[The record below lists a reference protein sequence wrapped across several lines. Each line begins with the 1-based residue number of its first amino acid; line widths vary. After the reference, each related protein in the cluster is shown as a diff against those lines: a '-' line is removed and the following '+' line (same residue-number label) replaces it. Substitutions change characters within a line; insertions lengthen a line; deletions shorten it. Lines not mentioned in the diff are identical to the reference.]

1 MIWCVAFKQPDNRD
15 YDNSLF
21 IIWCFPKWRIWSI
34 KVPGTIYVYCCQIR
48 SRIRFCCYDAEVF
61 RFRTLNMRQNDYIL
75 LTIFLFIFL
84 NENSCILIQISLKL
98 LGPFD
103 YVRIGSDNNS
113 TPKRRRSLFEPMMVL
128 FSDAYIRHSASVCWA
143 RLITSYSNCENNAMH
158 CQHKSTSNKVLR
170 RIRLTIRQYWYA

>member
-1 MIWCVAFKQPDNRD
+1 MLSNNLIIEIMIIVCLSFDVFLNDEFDQSRYRVPFMYTVAKFEVE
-15 YDNSLF
+15 S
-21 IIWCFPKWRIWSI
+21 
-34 KVPGTIYVYCCQIR
+34 V
-48 SRIRFCCYDAEVF
+48 FCCYDGEVF

-75 LTIFLFIFL
+75 VTIFLFIFS

-103 YVRIGSDNNS
+103 YVRIGSDNNL

-143 RLITSYSNCENNAMH
+143 RLITSYSNYENNAMH